1 MVRSDLPIHPAR
13 MSLAEIETLWGR
25 DADPLLPECT
35 YDPELH
41 TGPRSLIET
50 TAERAA
56 REAVARDVCA
66 TCPARVLCDEYAL
79 KVRPT
84 SGIWAGRTAV
94 EIDAHAEITELYE
107 AMRSRAA
114 QRLSGLEVA

>member
-1 MVRSDLPIHPAR
+1 MVRSDLPIHPSR
-13 MSLAEIETLWGR
+13 MSLAEIETLWGG
-25 DADPLLPECT
+25 DVDPLLPECT

-41 TGPRSLIET
+41 TGPRLLIET

-56 REAVARDVCA
+56 REAVAREVCA

-79 KVRPT
+79 RLRPT
-84 SGIWAGRTAV
+84 SGIWAGRTAA
-94 EIDAHAEITELYE
+94 EIDTHAEITELYE